1 MATGDA
7 SAGVTGRAA
16 QAIAVFRVIVGLLFV
31 QHGTSKLLGWPD
43 GPAAEMF
50 SWPAFYAG
58 VIEVVTGLLVT
69 VGLFTVPAAILAS
82 GTMAVAYFWKHFPEN
97 FWPIVNG
104 GEGAVLFCF
113 AFLLLAVT
121 GPGAWAVQGV
131 RRPNTAVAR
140 R

>member
-1 MATGDA
+1 MTRWGD

-31 QHGTSKLLGWPD
+31 QHGTSKLVGWPD
-43 GPAAEMF
+43 GPAAETF
-50 SWPAFYAG
+50 AWPAFYAG

-69 VGLFTVPAAILAS
+69 VGFLTVPAAVLAS

-113 AFLLLAVT
+113 AFLLLAFT

-131 RRPNTAVAR
+131 RRTRTAVAQR
-140 R
+140 